1 MPSFEV
7 HPNPSP
13 SPSPDPSP
21 NPHQVMPSFDVQPLP
36 FYPFFLATQGLEYQ
50 TMPWFQLIRRA
61 ELAEAREEWCRTLGM
76 SQAEYDASGAPD
88 QRIARRRHLVNAAAP
103 QLTELFLAV
112 RQGHVPDG
120 SLGGGG
126 GGGGGGGDAD
136 AWRRAAQR
144 CAECEASRW
153 AAASASLLL
162 IDSPV

>member
-1 MPSFEV
+1 
-7 HPNPSP
+7 
-13 SPSPDPSP
+13 
-21 NPHQVMPSFDVQPLP
+21 
-36 FYPFFLATQGLEYQ
+36 
-50 TMPWFQLIRRA
+50 MPWFQLIRRA

-144 CAECEASRW
+144 CAEREASRW